1 VIALFSSIGWQE
13 MFLLFFIGLLLFGRN
28 LPDAGRSLG
37 RVVAQLKRSFQD
49 FKDQIDRD
57 GDLRD
62 AGRAFKETA
71 REVKNV
77 AKVPRAMSNPAG
89 ALKDLTHEA
98 MSAAV
103 RDEPTDGPTDH
114 DADHD
119 TMDDDPVVE
128 VESGDPDPTGDPDQT
143 GDTDPTG
150 DTDSPASASDSPEP
164 ATADNNK
171 EKEAS

>member
-13 MFLLFFIGLLLFGRN
+13 MFLLFFIGLLLYGRN

-57 GDLRD
+57 GEIRD
-62 AGRAFKETA
+62 VGKAFKDTA

-77 AKVPRAMSNPAG
+77 AKVPRAMANPAG

-103 RDEPTDGPTDH
+103 RDDAPSDSSSDH
-114 DADHD
+114 DDE
-119 TMDDDPVVE
+119 MDDDPVVE
-128 VESGDPDPTGDPDQT
+128 VEPSDPDPTASPVAPTDQET
-143 GDTDPTG
+143 
-150 DTDSPASASDSPEP
+150 E
-164 ATADNNK
+164 K

>member
-1 VIALFSSIGWQE
+1 MIALFSSIGWQE
-13 MFLLFFIGLLLFGRN
+13 MFLLFFIGLLLYGRN

-62 AGRAFKETA
+62 ASRAFKDTA

-77 AKVPRAMSNPAG
+77 TKVPRAMANPAG

-103 RDEPTDGPTDH
+103 RDDEPSHVPTDH
-114 DADHD
+114 RDD
-119 TMDDDPVVE
+119 MDDDPIVE
-128 VESGDPDPTGDPDQT
+128 VEDDHEAGDPDPSGEAGAESRTQPNG
-143 GDTDPTG
+143 
-150 DTDSPASASDSPEP
+150 
-164 ATADNNK
+164 